1 MREKSNYY
9 FCPGLKEIYREVK
22 IFELSLKDEKDK
34 HQN

>member
-9 FCPGLKEIYREVK
+9 FCPGLKEICREVK
-22 IFELSLKDEKDK
+22 IFKLSLKDEKDE